1 MTMSFPKGFYWGGAT
16 AANQY
21 EGGWNEGGR
30 GPAKTDVTTGATKDT
45 PRYVTYINADG
56 TPGKFNQFGGSLP
69 EGAKYA
75 VLDGYYYPNHI
86 GTDFY
91 HHYKEDIALFAEMG
105 YTMFRLSISWPRIFP
120 HGNDEKPNQEGL
132 DFYRKVFE
140 ELHKYNIE
148 PLVTISHYDDPLYI
162 EEHLGGWENPDTIGL
177 YEKYC
182 HVIFEEYKDLVKYW
196 LTFNE
201 INSAIMFA
209 SFVPNAP
216 LELIRPGY
224 IRLHHQFVASAKVVK
239 YAHEHYPNFK
249 MGCMIAG
256 FISYPLTCNPKDVL
270 ANQARIQDNFY
281 YCGDTMV
288 RGYYPSYARKTWKRY
303 GLDESFFEKDA
314 QILKEGHVDFFSY
327 SYYATSCE
335 TVDKEAKKD
344 GAGNMSMGYKNP
356 YLEYSEWGWAMDPD
370 GLRYSLNDIYDR
382 YQVPIMVVENG
393 LGAIDKLEDDHTV
406 HDDYRISYMKAHVK
420 AMDEALQDGVD
431 LIAYTPWGCIDLVSA
446 GTGEMRKRYGFIYV
460 DMDDEGKGTLNRY
473 RKDSFYWYQK
483 CIATNGEEI

>member
-356 YLEYSEWGWAMDPD
+356 YLEYSEWGWAMDSD

>member
-56 TPGKFNQFGGSLP
+56 THGKFNQFGGSLP

-182 HVIFEEYKDLVKYW
+182 HVIFEEYRDLVKYW

-356 YLEYSEWGWAMDPD
+356 YLEYSEWGWAMDSD
-370 GLRYSLNDIYDR
+370 GLRYSLNNIYDR

-393 LGAIDKLEDDHTV
+393 LGAIDKLEDDYTV

>member
-56 TPGKFNQFGGSLP
+56 TPGKFNLFGGSLP

-148 PLVTISHYDDPLYI
+148 PLVTISHYDDPLNI

-182 HVIFEEYKDLVKYW
+182 HVIFEEYRDLVKYW

-460 DMDDEGKGTLNRY
+460 DMDDEGRVH
-473 RKDSFYWYQK
+473 
-483 CIATNGEEI
+483 